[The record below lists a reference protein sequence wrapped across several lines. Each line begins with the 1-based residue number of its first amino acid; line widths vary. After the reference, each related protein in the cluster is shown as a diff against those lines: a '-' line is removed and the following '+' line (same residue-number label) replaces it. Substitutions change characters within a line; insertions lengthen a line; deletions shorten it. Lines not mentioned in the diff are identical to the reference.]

1 MPLQCAGSSLS
12 KTVPLC
18 RAFSSDILA
27 VVSRVWSFMQ
37 MFCGVRCSIYT
48 SSNDGTSSVCLMK
61 SVIEADYDADLIS
74 RPAYRGHG
82 VEVLA

>member
-1 MPLQCAGSSLS
+1 
-12 KTVPLC
+12 
-18 RAFSSDILA
+18 
-27 VVSRVWSFMQ
+27 MQ